1 MPSPLREMAVP
12 MNEAVVL
19 IAEDNPDNMF
29 IAIELLRRAGVRYCN
44 GRASGRQLFKVIASQ
59 DRRIDLILLDI
70 QIPHEDGYAILRQI
84 RDTPTLRDTR
94 VIAFT
99 ANVMSEDVERARS
112 AGFDGFIGKPISHT
126 RFAEQVRRILQG
138 EVVWE
143 PR

>member
-1 MPSPLREMAVP
+1 MPNHLRDMAVP
-12 MNEAVVL
+12 INEAVVL

-70 QIPHEDGYAILRQI
+70 HIPHEDGYVILKQI
-84 RDTPTLRDTR
+84 RETSNLRDTL
-94 VIAFT
+94 VVAFT
-99 ANVMSEDVERARS
+99 ANVMVEDVERARV

-126 RFAEQVRRILQG
+126 RFPQQITRILQG
-138 EVVWE
+138 EDVWE